1 MDKMDRTAI
10 RLGKGGFLL
19 FTLGLIVGAVI
30 PHFRNPRMGL
40 STHLAAV
47 QIGIGLVA
55 FALFWQHFGVSHR
68 FSEFLTY
75 SLLLSSYALVAG
87 LVLAAVF
94 GTGKSMPIASRGFSA
109 ANVQE
114 RIVSITVLASSL
126 WMLIICLAI
135 SFFSFWSRPDQH

>member
-1 MDKMDRTAI
+1 MDKMDSTSI
-10 RLGKGGFLL
+10 VLGKGGFLL

-55 FALFWQHFGVSHR
+55 FALFWQHLGVSHR
-68 FSEFLTY
+68 FSGFLAY

-94 GTGKSMPIASRGFSA
+94 GTGKSMPIASHGFSA
-109 ANVQE
+109 ANAQE
-114 RIVSITVLASSL
+114 LIVSIVVRVSSI
-126 WMLIICLAI
+126 WMMITCAAI
-135 SFFSFWSRPDQH
+135 SLFSFWS

>member
-1 MDKMDRTAI
+1 MDKMDSTSI
-10 RLGKGGFLL
+10 LLGKGGFLL

-47 QIGIGLVA
+47 QIGIGLIA
-55 FALFWQHFGVSHR
+55 FALFWQHFGVSRR
-68 FSEFLTY
+68 FSGFLTY

-94 GTGKSMPIASRGFSA
+94 GTGKSMPIASHGFSA
-109 ANVQE
+109 TNAQE
-114 RIVSITVLASSL
+114 RIVSIIVLVSSV
-126 WMLIICLAI
+126 WMTITCVAI
-135 SFFSFWSRPDQH
+135 SFFSFWKLDQH